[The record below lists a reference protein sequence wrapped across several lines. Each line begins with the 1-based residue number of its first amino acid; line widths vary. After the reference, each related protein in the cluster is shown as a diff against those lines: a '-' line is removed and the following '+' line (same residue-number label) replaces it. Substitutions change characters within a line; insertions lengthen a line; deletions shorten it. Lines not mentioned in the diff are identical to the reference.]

1 MGLGSCCGFIL
12 IRQYIEFD
20 VQIWTFY
27 VSGQMKNVEASAKEK
42 KKSNCIHS
50 EKESFSAMTTLQV
63 CLYLIV
69 LKVRCFL
76 N

>member
-1 MGLGSCCGFIL
+1 
-12 IRQYIEFD
+12 
-20 VQIWTFY
+20 
-27 VSGQMKNVEASAKEK
+27 MKNVEASAKEK